1 MPFPGSSHPK
11 TPAPGN
17 YARGRLVIVAI
28 LAAASLLLGAATATA
43 VTLRGRQEMTVDKPS
58 ENVRDAPDGEKVGS
72 LIRGATVQKVSQ
84 EGKWVQF
91 RMEGWIWGPSLEG
104 FEEEGLAEEE
114 DGGGKGSKSAEEKR
128 RPRPALREREQLERI
143 KELFNVEFGAFY
155 GVSHDKVRKQ
165 LIVRFRVADLGDME
179 SLQRRQMEVQAAAL
193 SVLEGEL
200 EFDRIRVESNR
211 ADGGGKVGVV
221 IAITELEY
229 VPEAA
234 AGEAADLETWKD
246 HTKFSTDS
254 GETWTEG

>member
-1 MPFPGSSHPK
+1 MPFPRNSHTK
-11 TPAPGN
+11 TPAFGN
-17 YARGRLVIVAI
+17 HTRGRLAIVATV
-28 LAAASLLLGAATATA
+28 AAASLLLSAAVTA
-43 VTLRGRQEMTVDKPS
+43 VTLRGRQEMTVNKPS

-84 EGKWVQF
+84 EGKWVRF

-104 FEEEGLAEEE
+104 FEEERLDEEE
-114 DGGGKGSKSAEEKR
+114 DGGKGFKSAQEKR

-143 KELFNVEFGAFY
+143 KELFDDEFGAFY
-155 GVSHDKVRKQ
+155 GVSHNKVRKQ

-179 SLQRRQMEVQAAAL
+179 SLQRRQMDVQAAAL

-221 IAITELEY
+221 IAVTELEY
-229 VPEAA
+229 VPEATGA
-234 AGEAADLETWKD
+234 AADLEAWMN
-246 HTKFSTDS
+246 HTKFSIDS
-254 GETWTEG
+254 GETWTEE